1 MRTSVQPSVR
11 RVSLQ
16 PLEQAEKKKNPY
28 NVFKGTE
35 ID

>member
-11 RVSLQ
+11 RASLQ
-16 PLEQAEKKKNPY
+16 PSEQAEKKNPY